1 MSVVRKYQS
10 GGQTTTSLEDYLAN
24 ILKEEKFNKDGLVY
38 ARNAASLFAKL
49 AKEPNFNEIFEFDP
63 INNAY
68 AIHVDK
74 IQDPY
79 LKTLDWSGSA
89 KHGRPNIFGT
99 NTGRDIK
106 GEEGSGESK
115 YMGWAAGNLYNY
127 MKQKNASNTNTVTNP
142 GADTTTAATSKGLEY
157 NPLSFDDAMDAM
169 RFKPGS
175 NMSFESLLG
184 VDKGNQARET
194 LLMQIGEEYLQDY
207 INQASKETEK
217 GNTYN
222 SMDRVQ
228 KALAAAKSRNF
239 EQFRQAA
246 LGLDWDINSF
256 LIDPQTLA
264 EQKRQDEL
272 VAAQNKRL
280 EFEKAGRE
288 FLPAETLAA
297 LADAGYT
304 NFATAPGFLSTANSP
319 ELQEW
324 FTNNQIRTV
333 TNEYGDERLI
343 GPIFPGGLLQDTH
356 KFNQLNS
363 PLYGSYIGRNN
374 LGKLTYFNEGVE
386 GYDASQ
392 FPQYT
397 GTGKE
402 FRGITGSVNG
412 LKDWKIFGEPKKVGD
427 KYSFT
432 QTLILQDPEGGHYQV
447 TGDPITGQYKDK
459 SGKTFNIKLDD
470 YNEASWEVPF
480 YGEISGTFDKDLFST
495 VGEQPFKGD
504 FSQLEVKVAELLA
517 QGVSS
522 KNLEEWKN
530 TIAQLRYLLKQ
541 GDYIDKKNAARVYK
555 ALLED
560 QTLIKAFT
568 PRKRSGLENF
578 IINAGK
584 RIREDLFPTEEE
596 YKKIH
601 SKKTGG
607 VLKLQKGNRLT
618 KEEYLKILQSDRDT
632 VPTLNIKD
640 WRGTL
645 KDMSDLEKAGL
656 VAAGASILPGVGA
669 LGAGAVTAIDIMRM
683 AQGEDVGLG
692 TIAADLGF
700 TGLSLI
706 GLGGIGAA
714 TRAGKVVLNAERLAK
729 LAKEAQ
735 AVKDA
740 TRIGKLSKSTTTAV
754 EKLAKITPETK
765 SLKGLGFTDDELK
778 ALRESGIIG
787 KKANRSTLLRKGS
800 QEKIAKEIAEFK
812 KPIQLPNQIIEK
824 GLTEGS
830 SKLAKAAKVG
840 KIAFVGASAAPLV
853 LSVPKVASQW
863 AEGGIENIQQQDL
876 KNTLFAAAGVTGF
889 LKNRQ
894 GAKNIRSLIKS
905 EKTEPHIEYKG
916 NKYTDME
923 VPAEAEVKKSFWSG
937 KLPKGKKA
945 KTKAA
950 EVETKAK
957 EEYLKKIDEFKKDL
971 AVKYKAD
978 TDQELPADFKISD
991 VKIIKESS
999 VDKGI
1004 KTRDEVAS
1012 MTTRNYERARKA
1024 IERSGI
1030 TSYSRPSWI
1039 YKKGGILKY
1048 QNPAKPLKPLFK
1060 KPMFN
1065 SGVPSLQTPEMLASS
1080 TLNSLTPLSQKVN
1093 ARFKFKGLEMPNNAF
1108 VPGGLLTTAPR
1119 MSTVG
1124 RLNALGDVNAILYP
1138 VKRDKLPTSANIG
1151 KIIGEVET
1159 TGIDSSAKI
1168 TPMKG
1173 TIPVSYAEKL
1183 IVPSNLGEGFTGQN
1197 LLAEGMGYDAREG
1210 FNLGKLAEKINPTDI
1225 LRLAQLGSA
1234 NYYNNQ
1240 ATKQYIKAI
1249 QESYS
1254 PDLLAKR
1261 VNLKMPSI
1269 FNPQVEKEAANYTQV
1284 GRRIAGAT
1292 TDWDKG
1298 VAARLEA
1305 ERGASD
1311 IRLKGALESQ
1321 QAINQL
1327 TGKQQEFDYQVAE
1340 TNRGVVNTN
1349 RAKYADMNSRIAQTL
1364 GLKTATQGNI
1374 MENFL
1379 QATGTSRQNEMDE
1392 KRRDTATEKYLGLF
1406 NDPQYKAMMK
1416 EYNENLSEATLAEK
1430 KKAFLDAQAKSGNKT
1445 PSQQTF
1451 ETSQEY
1457 IDFIKRR
1464 TELERQIK
1472 ERSEAISMASMAYKM
1487 GLPADRWGKFRTGGT
1502 LKEKIILENEKS
1514 NNRLVLEKFKQD
1526 NKIMLERTRQAYK
1539 AILQNNRLMSNVL
1552 LRAFK

>member
-10 GGQTTTSLEDYLAN
+10 GGQTTTTSLEDYLAN
-24 ILKEEKFNKDGLVY
+24 ILKEEKFNKDGLAY

-79 LKTLDWSGSA
+79 LKTLDWSGST

-106 GEEGSGESK
+106 GEEGSGEKK

-142 GADTTTAATSKGLEY
+142 GVTTTAATSKGLEY

-175 NMSFESLLG
+175 DMSFESLLG
-184 VDKGNQARET
+184 VDKSNQAREG
-194 LLMQIGEEYLQDY
+194 LLMQIGAEYLQDY
-207 INQASKETEK
+207 INQAAKETEK
-217 GNTYN
+217 GNIYN

-228 KALAAAKSRNF
+228 KALAAAKSGNF

-246 LGLDWDINSF
+246 LGLDWDVNSY
-256 LIDPQTLA
+256 LLSPQTIA

-304 NFATAPGFLSTANSP
+304 NFAAAPGFLSTANSP

-343 GPIFPGGLLQDTH
+343 GPIFPGGLLQDTY

-386 GYDASQ
+386 GYDPSQ

-402 FRGITGSVNG
+402 FRGIAGSVNG
-412 LKDWKIFGEPKKVGD
+412 LKDWKIFGEPKKIGD

-480 YGEISGTFDKDLFST
+480 YGEILGTFDKDLFST

-584 RIREDLFPTEEE
+584 RIGEDLFILPTEEDK
-596 YKKIH
+596 KKIN

-714 TRAGKVVLNAERLAK
+714 TRAGKVALNAERLAK
-729 LAKEAQ
+729 LTKEAQ

-754 EKLAKITPETK
+754 EKLAKITPETR

-812 KPIQLPNQIIEK
+812 KPIQLPNQII
-824 GLTEGS
+824 TEES
-830 SKLAKAAKVG
+830 SKLAKAAKIG
-840 KIAFVGASAAPLV
+840 RSAFAITAGAPLV

-923 VPAEAEVKKSFWSG
+923 VPTETEVKKSFWSD

-1048 QNPAKPLKPLFK
+1048 QNPFAPLPKKQFSISQNFKPTPSINDIYNTHKAFIEGQARKAASQATPATAGATTATSIQSIPLEKRILFPSQDPTLGMFKPLPLAK
-1060 KPMFN
+1060 LPGFN
-1065 SGVPSLQTPEMLASS
+1065 STIPRPKIGFNLDKSKYP
-1080 TLNSLTPLSQKVN
+1080 NI
-1093 ARFKFKGLEMPNNAF
+1093 FGLPKEAANIPTIPTA
-1108 VPGGLLTTAPR
+1108 TTAT
-1119 MSTVG
+1119 TV
-1124 RLNALGDVNAILYP
+1124 
-1138 VKRDKLPTSANIG
+1138 
-1151 KIIGEVET
+1151 E
-1159 TGIDSSAKI
+1159 
-1168 TPMKG
+1168 
-1173 TIPVSYAEKL
+1173 
-1183 IVPSNLGEGFTGQN
+1183 QN
-1197 LLAEGMGYDAREG
+1197 LLAEGMGYDTREG

-1349 RAKYADMNSRIAQTL
+1349 RAKYADRNSRIAQTL

-1379 QATGTSRQNEMDE
+1379 QATGTSVQNKMDE
-1392 KRRDTATEKYLGLF
+1392 KKRDAATEKYLGLF

-1487 GLPADRWGKFRTGGT
+1487 GLPADRWGTFKSGGT
-1502 LKEKIILENEKS
+1502 LREKIILENEKS

-1526 NKIMLERTRQAYK
+1526 NKIMLERTKQAYK